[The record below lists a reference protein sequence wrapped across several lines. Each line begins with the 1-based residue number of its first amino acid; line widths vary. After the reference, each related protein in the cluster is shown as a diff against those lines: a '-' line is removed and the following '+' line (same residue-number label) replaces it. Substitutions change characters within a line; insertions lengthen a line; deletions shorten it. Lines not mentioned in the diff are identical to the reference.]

1 MESIL
6 YKSPKF
12 HLIHVH
18 VHVSIAQSM
27 LTVHR
32 ILYYI
37 YDFVDEYFHG

>member
-18 VHVSIAQSM
+18 VSIAQSM

-32 ILYYI
+32 ILYHI